1 MASVG
6 ITTMRVTCLQAQGSV
21 LGEDWVGSDTSVNL
35 RRVAMSIM
43 LRPLGEASSI

>member
-21 LGEDWVGSDTSVNL
+21 QGEALEKWSDTSVNL
-35 RRVAMSIM
+35 RQR
-43 LRPLGEASSI
+43 